1 MRLAFSVGWTV
12 VPVGGGSWFDNSIS
26 RAGVVLSTR
35 RLNKILE
42 HEPADL
48 IAVSEAGVRLSEF
61 NDTLALNG
69 QWLPLDPPD
78 DGSATIGGVVAT
90 GVGGA
95 QQWSYGRPR
104 GSVIGMRVVL
114 ADGTII
120 KAGGRVVK
128 NVAGYDLCKL
138 FTGSYGTLGVIA
150 EVNFKLRPKPT
161 RETTVVATGP
171 PAALIAR
178 AQSILDAGIFPV
190 ATELVSSRVANLLD
204 VAIDKDS
211 AALLVRFAGNEKG
224 VEYQTNQALF
234 HLVQDSETR
243 EAEVVT
249 EDAGLWESLASVP
262 LRSNQSLCWRASVLP
277 GGVHGFVE
285 SVSKIVGQ
293 DFSSSLWQLGV
304 ADGRMRMLSD
314 AVNLEETVMLIEDL
328 RAAARL
334 AGGILIVEK
343 ADREIRRRV
352 DMGETGST
360 KDLMDRIKSQL
371 DPQGILP
378 HLQFEVCHF

>member
-1 MRLAFSVGWTV
+1 
-12 VPVGGGSWFDNSIS
+12 
-26 RAGVVLSTR
+26 
-35 RLNKILE
+35 LNKILE

-61 NDTLALNG
+61 NDSLALNG

-78 DGSATIGGVVAT
+78 DGSATIGGVIAT

-95 QQWSYGRPR
+95 QQSSYGRPR

-114 ADGTII
+114 ADGKII

-150 EVNFKLRPKPT
+150 EVNFKLRPKPA

-178 AQSILDAGIFPV
+178 AQSILNAGLFPV
-190 ATELVSSRVANLLD
+190 ATELVSSGVANLLD
-204 VAIDKDS
+204 VAIDQGS
-211 AALLVRFAGNEKG
+211 AGLLVRFAGNEKG
-224 VEYQTNQALF
+224 VEHQTNQALL
-234 HLVQDSETR
+234 HLGQDPETR

-249 EDAGLWESLASVP
+249 KDAGLWESVASLL
-262 LRSNQSLCWRASVLP
+262 LRSNRNLCLRASVLP
-277 GGVHGFVE
+277 ASVE
-285 SVSKIVGQ
+285 SFVDTVRKTIGQ

-314 AVNLEETVMLIEDL
+314 ASNMEAAVKLIEDL

-334 AGGILIVEK
+334 AGGTLIIEK
-343 ADREIRRRV
+343 ADREIRCRINV
-352 DMGETGST
+352 GERGST

-378 HLQFEVCHF
+378 YL

>member
-1 MRLAFSVGWTV
+1 MRLVSSEGWTV
-12 VPVGGGSWFDNSIS
+12 SPAGAGSWLG
-26 RAGVVLSTR
+26 AGHRLEGVDLILTTQ
-35 RLNKILE
+35 RLNRIIE

-48 IAVSEAGVRLSEF
+48 IAVSEAGVTLTDF
-61 NDTLALNG
+61 NKALTDNG

-78 DGSATIGGVVAT
+78 DGHATIGGVVAT
-90 GVGGA
+90 GLGGA
-95 QQWSYGRPR
+95 QQYAYGRPR

-114 ADGTII
+114 ADGRVI

-138 FTGSYGTLGVIA
+138 FTGSYGGLGIIA

-178 AQSILDAGIFPV
+178 AQSILDAGLFPV
-190 ATELVSSRVANLLD
+190 ATELISSGVAKLLD
-204 VAIDKDS
+204 VVIDKDS
-211 AALLVRFAGNEKG
+211 AGLLVRFAGNEKG

-243 EAEVVT
+243 EAEVVA
-249 EDAGLWESLASVP
+249 EDVGLWESLASVP
-262 LRSNQSLCWRASVLP
+262 ARSNHNLGWRASVLP
-277 GGVHGFVE
+277 DSVQTFVDTVRKIIGQGF
-285 SVSKIVGQ
+285 ST
-293 DFSSSLWQLGV
+293 SLWQLGV

-314 AVNLEETVMLIEDL
+314 AGNLEETVLLIEDL

-334 AGGILIVEK
+334 AGGTLIIEK
-343 ADREIRRRV
+343 ADMEIRRRV
-352 DMGETGST
+352 DMGETGLT

-371 DPQGILP
+371 DPQGVFP
-378 HLQFEVCHF
+378 D